1 MCFISQ
7 IYRRFLEL
15 SAQYC
20 VDFLCNCGMFLSVEF
35 IVFTCGNYSVEFIV
49 LPVVIMLWCTL
60 FLPVVIMLWCLLFY
74 LWWLF
79 CGVYCFTCGDYAVV
93 YIVFTCGG
101 YAVVF
106 IVLPAVVVVPEAG
119 GGRVAGVSLCLMAHC
134 IVWGACNVL

>member
-1 MCFISQ
+1 MLKMKGLLLFFNYLKKTRTQ

-35 IVFTCGNYSVEFIV
+35 IVFTCG
-49 LPVVIMLWCTL
+49 
-60 FLPVVIMLWCLLFY
+60 
-74 LWWLF
+74 
-79 CGVYCFTCGDYAVV
+79 D
-93 YIVFTCGG
+93 